1 MARVAKDNQ
10 AIRVAKDNQAIRVIH
25 NSSSSSNLVGTPQ
38 VTLHRKLVTT
48 LLIRNSKDQTGNRLL
63 CRVSGAHQG
72 KEAHRS
78 KGKVAHRSKGKEALH
93 SNKALT
99 QAAMGSTLRDLVN
112 QDNLVNQDS
121 SSIHH
126 STHRDKEANLGKDIR
141 RDRVSQDRNRHL
153 LSNRHPGVRRRSWIL
168 GNTQASVLMA
178 TN

>member
-63 CRVSGAHQG
+63 FRVSGPHQG

-112 QDNLVNQDS
+112 LVNQDS
-121 SSIHH
+121 SSIHR

-153 LSNRHPGVRRRSWIL
+153 LSNRHPRVRRRSSIL